1 MSQSSANMDSTL
13 WAYVKRFSDNGDGWN
28 FLGQAMPWTGKF
40 KIERKDL
47 DEFWTLYSDTL
58 EHYDK
63 LGNQFISGISE
74 RSQEYLP
81 LMIDADLELTIEPG
95 LDLTEK
101 LYTKEEVDT
110 VIKVIRRVL
119 REVSRDFKARNSVCI
134 VLEKPAPYV
143 SGEKLKGGFHL
154 HFPRYWVRN
163 CDHDLHIFPR
173 IKKMLNTEFKGL
185 FSKLKIDNTGDV
197 LDTTVGK
204 AWLLYGGCKSEK
216 SGSYRFT
223 RVVDQ
228 DGDETTLSAALNGYK
243 LFNAQEEEIKI
254 EDGRWEYYL
263 PRILST
269 HPANQTPTAMKTNLE
284 WASEVK
290 LSTAKQRTTKHEL
303 INVVEAMKL
312 AAELLPMISP
322 RRADHYADWW
332 EMGVVLYCV
341 GDGCKEALDLWIEFS
356 KRTDRNNFDE
366 AYCVYQWNKMV
377 NTGRYSIGS
386 LRHFA
391 GIDSPSEYD
400 SWKRKKL
407 GSRVKDVLIG
417 GHTALAQMLHDMY
430 ANVFVCADPEKG
442 IWYMFRN
449 HRWHRIR
456 KATAL
461 RKKIKQDLVQRFVEE
476 QRRLYAALGQHDD
489 VDQEDL
495 NKRIK
500 EVGTILKNLNT
511 APFKDNIIKEAVDLF
526 HDENIDF
533 IEKLD
538 DNINLIGFD
547 NGVFDVQSM
556 TFREGRP
563 DDYIS
568 KSTGYDYQEFT
579 DDDPRVMEIKDFFT
593 KVFPSAELRRF
604 FLEYAAQLLKGGN
617 FNKLFLNMVGSGDNA
632 KSVTVELIEKMLGS
646 YAVKFPTS
654 LITGKRTQSS
664 GAAPEVIRSI
674 GARFATMQE
683 PDNKD
688 VINIGILKE
697 LTGNDSMF
705 ARGLYSEGREFK
717 PMFKL
722 GLVTNK
728 LVHLTGND
736 TAIWNRI
743 LVLPFEA
750 CFPKDSNKVPVLFE
764 DQMKQKTFYR
774 DANFSEK
781 IPCMRQPLMWL
792 LIQKLKEVKLKG
804 PSAIPKRV
812 TEETEKYRQ
821 NNDAFLQFTKE
832 SVMEI
837 ADHTKGISL
846 TEVYAAFKVWFVD
859 TFPNMKVPAK
869 NDLRDDLSAKWGPPN
884 EAAIWPGRKIKTN
897 KDFIESGDAKI
908 VKPLGQDEQLEHKIE
923 ESKVDI
929 GDGFPPAQ
937 SKILHK
943 IVTPRMPIREAEVEE
958 VKEHKEADA
967 DPDNYSEDEEDDED
981 DDSDDEDE
989 YTKYER
995 AERHRKLLKK
1005 RVGPLRAL

>member
-1 MSQSSANMDSTL
+1 MSQSGANMDSTL

-74 RSQEYLP
+74 RPQEYLP

-95 LDLTEK
+95 LDLTQK
-101 LYTKEEVDT
+101 LYTKDEVDT

-119 REVSRDFKARNSVCI
+119 REVSRDYKARNTACI

-143 SGEKLKGGFHL
+143 SGERLKGGFHL

-185 FSKLKIDNTGDV
+185 FSRLKIENTGDV
-197 LDTTVGK
+197 LDTTVNK

-223 RVVDQ
+223 RVTDQ
-228 DGDETTLSAALNGYK
+228 DGDETTLAAALNGYK

-303 INVVEAMKL
+303 INVVEAINI
-312 AAELLPMISP
+312 AAELLPMISLS
-322 RRADHYADWW
+322 RAGPYNDWW
-332 EMGVVLYCV
+332 EMGVVLYCI

-356 KRTDRNNFDE
+356 KRTDRGNFDE
-366 AYCVYQWNKMV
+366 SYCAYQWNKMV
-377 NTGRYSIGS
+377 NTGRYSIGT

-391 GIDSPSEYD
+391 SIDSPDNYEA
-400 SWKRKKL
+400 WKKKKF
-407 GSRVKDVLIG
+407 GSRIKDVLLG
-417 GHTALAQMLHDMY
+417 GHAALAQMLHDMY

-449 HRWHRIR
+449 HRWHRIK

-461 RKKIKQDLVQRFVEE
+461 RKKIKHDLVGRFVEE
-476 QRRLYAALGQHDD
+476 QRKLWANRAQED

-495 NKRIK
+495 AKK
-500 EVGTILKNLNT
+500 LKGVETILKNLNT
-511 APFKDNIIKEAVDLF
+511 APFKDNIIKETVDLF

-538 DNINLIGFD
+538 NNKNLLGFD

-579 DDDPRVMEIKDFFT
+579 DDDPRVEEIKDFFK
-593 KVFPSAELRRF
+593 KVFPSTELKRF

-632 KSVTVELIEKMLGS
+632 KSVTIELLEKMLGS

-683 PDNKD
+683 PDHKD

-705 ARGLYSEGREFK
+705 ARGLYSEGREFT

-750 CFPKDSNKVPVLFE
+750 CFPKDSSKVPVEFDE
-764 DQMKQKTFYR
+764 QMRQKIFYR
-774 DANFSEK
+774 DPNFSEK
-781 IPCMRQPLMWL
+781 IPGMRQPLMWW
-792 LIQKLKEVKLKG
+792 LIQVLKDMGKKG

-812 TEETEKYRQ
+812 TEETEKYRR
-821 NNDAFLQFTKE
+821 NNDAVLQFVKD
-832 SVMEI
+832 SVMEV
-837 ADHTKGISL
+837 ADHSKGVNL
-846 TEVYAAFKVWFVD
+846 TEVYAAFKVWFSD
-859 TFPNMKVPAK
+859 NFPNMKVPSK
-869 NDLRDDLSAKWGPPN
+869 NDLKEDLSSKWGPP
-884 EAAIWPGRKIKTN
+884 IGSTWPGWKMRGTR
-897 KDFIESGDAKI
+897 DLVESGDATV
-908 VKPLGQDEQLEHKIE
+908 VKPKGENEQLESKIDDP
-923 ESKVDI
+923 KVDM
-929 GDGFPPAQ
+929 GDGFPTVQ
-937 SKILHK
+937 SAKVLRKMIS
-943 IVTPRMPIREAEVEE
+943 PSMPIKEPIVEE
-958 VKEHKEADA
+958 VKEHKE
-967 DPDNYSEDEEDDED
+967 PEPYYSENEDNNE
-981 DDSDDEDE
+981 SDDEDE
-989 YTKYER
+989 YTRHEK
-995 AERHRKLLKK
+995 AERHHK
-1005 RVGPLRAL
+1005 RLSRRVRPSHAL